1 MAVALPAKQRT
12 SLSVSH
18 CLLSPS
24 LLRSRLSLPSLS
36 LSHPAVAPPHPAAP
50 ADESKCD
57 GAADLGGGD
66 VEEVIADA
74 SKGSAEVRL
83 AARIVSSALAEASLV
98 SQWWWCGARAC
109 VLVAMY
115 VCRVG
120 VCVCVAWLCA
130 AMAVYVCGST
140 CCGNRVRACM

>member
-36 LSHPAVAPPHPAAP
+36 LSHPAVAPPHPTAP

-98 SQWWWCGARAC
+98 VVWGARLCAC
-109 VLVAMY
+109 GY
-115 VCRVG
+115 VCVSRGRVRVCG
-120 VCVCVAWLCA
+120 VAVCGYGCVCV
-130 AMAVYVCGST
+130 
-140 CCGNRVRACM
+140 R